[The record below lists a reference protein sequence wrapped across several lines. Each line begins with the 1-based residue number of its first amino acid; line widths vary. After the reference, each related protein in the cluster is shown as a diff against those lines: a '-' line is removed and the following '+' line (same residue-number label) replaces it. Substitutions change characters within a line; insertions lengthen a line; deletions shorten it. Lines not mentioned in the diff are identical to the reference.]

1 MNEIEY
7 ICISDI
13 HLGAYNSLFSSIG
26 ENEKVNF
33 NKTPPVLRGLIDI
46 LKNFIIELKQ
56 SKKPKFIL
64 NGDIFELAQAN
75 MNESVMAFD
84 LFLREVY
91 DTNGKK
97 IFSDKIIFIPGN
109 HDHHLWETARETQYL
124 EFLKKIPPTDSIPP
138 PWHHTKIING
148 TPLKSKFLTG
158 IMRRHHR
165 LNKGRAIIA
174 YPNFVLN
181 DKLNYKS
188 IVITHGHFIESIYRL
203 MSTIQS
209 ICFPNNISDETIDS
223 IEKENFA
230 WIDFLWSML
239 GRSGKVGE
247 SVGLVYDMYLNNSS
261 LELLAHRLIQYLLS
275 TEINKNIVQLIDPF
289 VKLIIQQISNE
300 IMNRERFLSDK
311 LLGDDASEGLDWYI
325 SKPLK
330 YQFMKENNSILPKKM
345 SFLFGHTHKP
355 FLQTRN
361 GYSKFGYPESIEII
375 NSGGWIIDSIEPK
388 PLFGGS
394 VILIDNNKNCYHLN
408 LFKETSN
415 NPSLEISNQNDNEI
429 LYFNLLKIM
438 KNKKEIFEKFQNDLF
453 KEIEVRRRLVSNRVQ
468 ITR

>member
-1 MNEIEY
+1 
-7 ICISDI
+7 
-13 HLGAYNSLFSSIG
+13 
-26 ENEKVNF
+26 
-33 NKTPPVLRGLIDI
+33 
-46 LKNFIIELKQ
+46 
-56 SKKPKFIL
+56 
-64 NGDIFELAQAN
+64 
-75 MNESVMAFD
+75 
-84 LFLREVY
+84 
-91 DTNGKK
+91 
-97 IFSDKIIFIPGN
+97 
-109 HDHHLWETARETQYL
+109 
-124 EFLKKIPPTDSIPP
+124 
-138 PWHHTKIING
+138 
-148 TPLKSKFLTG
+148 
-158 IMRRHHR
+158 
-165 LNKGRAIIA
+165 
-174 YPNFVLN
+174 
-181 DKLNYKS
+181 
-188 IVITHGHFIESIYRL
+188 

-239 GRSGKVGE
+239 GRSGKLGE

-261 LELLAHRLIQYLLS
+261 LELLAHRLIQYLIS

-415 NPSLEISNQNDNEI
+415 NPSLEISNQNDSEI